1 MKIAEICLYS
11 AGICGVWS
19 RVFEEAKRLKKAGH
33 VVQVFTTNKIKGANN
48 ALASPKEIK
57 EGILIKRFPAK
68 HLGGESFMF
77 WDFKKETLKFKPDVI
92 IVHSYRHLH
101 TIKALDIGKEC
112 NAKVFLVT
120 HAPFSSGNA
129 TRTFIEDW
137 IVKGYDIF
145 IGPRTL
151 KMFDKVIA
159 ITKWEIPFLIGLGL
173 DRSKIAYIPNGI
185 PENFFT
191 RKSNEEEENKILFLG
206 RISPVKSI
214 ETLLKAGYI
223 LKRKKIEFSVEIV
236 GPAERDYLT
245 KLNHLVKRFGLEDEV
260 KFSPAIYNIGE
271 KIEKIDSAE
280 IFVLP
285 SLREGM
291 PQSLIEA
298 MAREKIVIASDNMG
312 AKDLIE
318 GGKNG
323 YLFHIGNA
331 EMLAKCLER
340 VLAKPAMYKKMRQ
353 AAKKSVEHFRWGEIM
368 KRWDKVLNA

>member
-33 VVQVFTTNKIKGANN
+33 AVQVFTTNKIKGANN
-48 ALASPKEIK
+48 ALASSKEIK
-57 EGILIKRFPAK
+57 EGILIKRFPAR
-68 HLGGESFMF
+68 HLGGESFML
-77 WDFKKETLKFKPDVI
+77 WDYKKETLKFKPDVI

-112 NAKVFLVT
+112 DARVFLVT

-129 TRTFIEDW
+129 TRSFVEDW

-145 IGPRTL
+145 VGPRTL

-191 RKSNEEEENKILFLG
+191 QKSNKEEKNKILFLG
-206 RISPVKSI
+206 RVSPVKSI
-214 ETLLKAGYI
+214 ETLLKAAYI
-223 LKRKKIEFSVEIV
+223 LKRKKIEFAVEIV

-260 KFSPAIYNIGE
+260 KFSPAIYKVGE
-271 KIEKIDSAE
+271 KIKKIDSAE

-298 MAREKIVIASDNMG
+298 MAREKIAIASDNMG

-323 YLFHIGNA
+323 YLFQIGNA

-353 AAKKSVEHFRWGEIM
+353 AAKKSVEQFRWGEIM
-368 KRWDKVLNA
+368 KRWDKLLNA